1 MRHLETVNDKLVPD
15 LLQREAE
22 IYELKQQITQLEK
35 ELNDKD
41 RECYSISRQL

>member
-1 MRHLETVNDKLVPD
+1 VRHLETVNDKLVPD

-22 IYELKQQITQLEK
+22 IYELKQHINELEK
-35 ELNDKD
+35 ELNIKD